1 MAADARV
8 PIRSDADIVLAR
20 QEGRRIAEAAGI
32 TGSNLTLIA
41 TAISELARNIF
52 EYAGTGEIVVN
63 VIERKLRRGV
73 LVCARDQGPGIPDIE
88 LALRGG
94 WSSSGSLGMGLS
106 GARRLMDEFE
116 IESVVGK
123 GTTVK
128 AIKWVP

>member
-1 MAADARV
+1 MPADARV
-8 PIRSDADIVLAR
+8 PIHSDADIVLAR

-52 EYAGTGEIVVN
+52 EYAGTGEIIVN

-73 LVCARDQGPGIPDIE
+73 LVCARDQGPGIPDVE

>member
-1 MAADARV
+1 MSVDARV
-8 PIRSDADIVLAR
+8 PIRSDADIVVAR

-73 LVCARDQGPGIPDIE
+73 LVCARDQGPGIPDVE

>member
-1 MAADARV
+1 MSADARV

-52 EYAGTGEIVVN
+52 EYAGTGEIIVN